1 MIMINY
7 SKRMGLLVTAA
18 ILGMTGQALAA
29 TTLSVAVNGS
39 RYMEASGITRL
50 AVGNPEIA
58 DVRLLSG
65 NDFLLVGK
73 KPGSTTLLVWS
84 DNGREEYNVF
94 VSGSDAGTAQA
105 IQEAIGYPEVQVQ
118 MMNGK
123 VLLRGR
129 VQNQYEHDSA
139 IKVAQMYL
147 GSGGG
152 TTSTAQAGGK
162 EGSAAQG
169 GTTDSNIIDML
180 DMTEPT
186 QVRLVAQIIEINT
199 SAEKDL
205 GIQYWSPTLGDN
217 TTGNSNST
225 DITRGTP
232 GLFYAGEN
240 FYKQRG
246 SFGWFGSH
254 LSNLNA
260 SLQALVTSGKARILS
275 RPSITTMSGQKAK
288 ILIGGRIPIPTSAGD
303 GQIAIDWRDYG
314 VKLDIEPVV
323 DADNKITSKVH
334 AEVSTL
340 DYGHSVKENDFS
352 IPAIASREAEA
363 MINVRS
369 GMTMAIGGLLNSEDS
384 KSVSKIPL
392 LGDIPIIGQFFRH
405 TSTTRDNRELLIL
418 ITPLLVGDD
427 SPVSMS
433 QRMKENY
440 EASERYERNA
450 EKVDVNTP
458 VKPGN
463 DKQERDIWGGRP
475 EEHPDTE
482 ILEEK
487 KAPEPPSRLL
497 RTTDE
502 KGETVLVPLS
512 EDDYQ
517 LRKEKLKV
525 VGVEKPNGEIQL
537 DEPEAR
543 EAENKGRNMGKEPLL
558 VEKNKPETRRPT
570 SFRER
575 VRKLQQAY
583 RNQWQNP
590 ARP

>member
-1 MIMINY
+1 MINY
-7 SKRMGLLVTAA
+7 SKRMGLLVMAA

-84 DNGREEYNVF
+84 DNGREEYNVY

-152 TTSTAQAGGK
+152 STSTAQAGGK
-162 EGSAAQG
+162 EGTAAQG
-169 GTTDSNIIDML
+169 GSTDSNIIDML

-205 GIQYWSPTLGDN
+205 GIQYWSPTLGNN
-217 TTGNSNST
+217 TTGDSNSS

-497 RTTDE
+497 KTTDE

-517 LRKEKLKV
+517 LRKENLKV

-543 EAENKGRNMGKEPLL
+543 EAENKGRNTGKEPLL
-558 VEKNKPETRRPT
+558 VEKKKPEPRRTT

-575 VRKLQQAY
+575 VRKLQQEY
-583 RNQWQNP
+583 RDQWQNP
-590 ARP
+590 TRP